1 MNLCGNGSM
10 NYKSGSVFDQAI
22 SDKRSLKGIK
32 TAQSSAIW
40 CAREPKL
47 PALQN

>member
-32 TAQSSAIW
+32 TAQSSAIS